1 MADIEEEAA
10 LSSQELTEEQRAQ
23 AFANTRPPVDL
34 ATAFRGGNVPKPP
47 KFIVVMV
54 AVFAGL
60 VLTGAIVQRVVGS
73 SGTNPTSSTTLPL
86 PRSPL
91 VPSGHQLSSSL
102 SAILGLKTLNAKSP
116 SDFTLEDQRG
126 HQWTLSAQRGKVV
139 ILTFYNATCND
150 ICPVLGA
157 EIRQAQAL
165 LGSSAPKIV
174 FAIVN
179 TDPNALNVT
188 RTPKALTIPHLGG
201 LASVHFLTGSL
212 NALNDVWTNYGISIN
227 VGAKPSEVAH
237 NNLMYFINPSGAL
250 RAQALPFGNESH
262 AGVFSLGA
270 AQVHQFAEG
279 VDQEASSLVR

>member
-10 LSSQELTEEQRAQ
+10 PAPQELTEQERAQ

-54 AVFAGL
+54 AVFAVL
-60 VLTGAIVQRVVGS
+60 VLTGVIVQYVVGS
-73 SGTNPTSSTTLPL
+73 SVPASTSRTTLPL
-86 PRSPL
+86 PRSPQA
-91 VPSGHQLSSSL
+91 PSGHQLSSSQ
-102 SAILGLKTLNAKSP
+102 SAILGLKTINAKSP
-116 SDFTLEDQRG
+116 ANFTLQDQNG
-126 HQWTLSAQRGKVV
+126 QPWTLSAQNGKVV
-139 ILTFYNATCND
+139 VLTFYDATCND

-157 EIRQAQAL
+157 EIREARTL
-165 LGSSAPKIV
+165 LGTSNANVV

-179 TDPNALNVT
+179 TDPTALDVT
-188 RTPKALTIPHLGG
+188 RAPRALTIPHLSG

-212 NALNDVWTNYGISIN
+212 NALNNVWTNYGITIN
-227 VGAKPSEVAH
+227 VGSKPGEVAH
-237 NNLMYFINPSGAL
+237 NNLMYFIDPSGAL

-270 AQVHQFAEG
+270 AQMRQFARG